1 MNKKLTSLMAL
12 SVLAFS
18 GCDNYDNKE
27 PLIEGTDNQGGFE
40 IDHTPGTVIG
50 LEFQGKAYAS
60 FQRIYY
66 LIDTDKDKSTA
77 EYVGFVASALGS
89 TQDVGQAFN
98 AKNTK
103 MTKPIS
109 QWSKVLLDFQRIQ
122 KENTK

>member
-1 MNKKLTSLMAL
+1 MAL

-18 GCDNYDNKE
+18 GCDNKE
-27 PLIEGTDNQGGFE
+27 PLINEMQGGFE
-40 IDHTPGTVIG
+40 IDHTHGTVIG
-50 LEFQGKAYAS
+50 WEFQEESYLRGQK
-60 FQRIYY
+60 IYY

-77 EYVGFVASALGS
+77 EYIGFIAAPHGS
-89 TQDVGQAFN
+89 TQDIGQAFN
-98 AKNTK
+98 AKNTE